1 MNNDIINKNNEK
13 DEPNN
18 IYLLK
23 VNQLS
28 SLYLFINTYT
38 NSLCSLFKH
47 FIDLYYNDIIET
59 FNQDI
64 KQNLKAFKEI
74 SLIYGMLSE
83 SVKNNS
89 NQLNQ
94 NEKEDEFHLS
104 KYLLN
109 SENNLYSSM
118 NNICIKMKTNI
129 FDNPLYS
136 RLDTFQSKIEKNLK
150 EISKNIDKIEKRI
163 KKIDSLYKDKYEK
176 VFEQYK
182 NKYNEGSIIDTL
194 NALPDFIILEIQ
206 FSISINKL
214 ITKIKSFL
222 NDSLLS
228 FEANKN
234 LLINYYSLLKEAFTI
249 YTSNTLTLFNEEN
262 VFQSFGSV
270 SQFLI
275 ETNAEEIEKKISISK
290 IMKRKDKKYL
300 KEFNN
305 YLLVYQDALMQST
318 LVKNNSKY
326 ESNFFDIDNYSSI
339 SSFIHFLIMTI
350 PNQITINYDLL
361 IKGKYTVKYDPGMF
375 KSWLDCT
382 LLLTKQEHL
391 FLYEND
397 ITNPNT
403 MELNILK
410 SEIVFENNKQYSK
423 TNSEKRKNNSTIDCL
438 NQENFENIKKVFNK
452 EEKRKKSIFPKKI
465 DIDLNS

>member
-64 KQNLKAFKEI
+64 KHNLKAFKEI
-74 SLIYGMLSE
+74 SLIYIMLSE

-89 NQLNQ
+89 NQLYQ

-214 ITKIKSFL
+214 KIGR
-222 NDSLLS
+222 
-228 FEANKN
+228 
-234 LLINYYSLLKEAFTI
+234 
-249 YTSNTLTLFNEEN
+249 
-262 VFQSFGSV
+262 GSCRERV
-270 SQFLI
+270 
-275 ETNAEEIEKKISISK
+275 
-290 IMKRKDKKYL
+290 
-300 KEFNN
+300 
-305 YLLVYQDALMQST
+305 
-318 LVKNNSKY
+318 
-326 ESNFFDIDNYSSI
+326 
-339 SSFIHFLIMTI
+339 
-350 PNQITINYDLL
+350 
-361 IKGKYTVKYDPGMF
+361 
-375 KSWLDCT
+375 
-382 LLLTKQEHL
+382 
-391 FLYEND
+391 
-397 ITNPNT
+397 
-403 MELNILK
+403 
-410 SEIVFENNKQYSK
+410 
-423 TNSEKRKNNSTIDCL
+423 
-438 NQENFENIKKVFNK
+438 
-452 EEKRKKSIFPKKI
+452 
-465 DIDLNS
+465 